1 MQADLGLEHA
11 LRVRGRVRRLLVTAG
26 RQRAGAS
33 AGLADRIGRPAHRSE
48 KMKQLSAVLVCLLMF
63 CALSQASE
71 HLVSRAAKSPAAKKA
86 AKVVEFPVVHPVKSA
101 KGLERATAAVLKF
114 IF

>member
-1 MQADLGLEHA
+1 MK
-11 LRVRGRVRRLLVTAG
+11 RVMTVV
-26 RQRAGAS
+26 
-33 AGLADRIGRPAHRSE
+33 I
-48 KMKQLSAVLVCLLMF
+48 CLLMF
-63 CALSQASE
+63 SALSQASE

-101 KGLERATAAVLKF
+101 KGLEHGAAAVLKF